1 MQIIVDYKEQKND
14 CNYCNNIL
22 EAIELFKKL
31 WRNYADEKA
40 GLYIAGKTY

>member
-22 EAIELFKKL
+22 EAIETCVKSIGIKRLESKL
-31 WRNYADEKA
+31 
-40 GLYIAGKTY
+40 